1 MNRDNRQEIGLA
13 AWLAGII
20 DGEGTISLTISNRAD
35 RFRSQTIRTSPKV
48 VIGNTDA
55 GIIEGCVEALRVIGV
70 GHYQR
75 HERRPGGLVAGTM
88 VKKFKPVTM
97 IEISGFLRVRKLLHA
112 TREWLRGEKAQRA
125 KLLLKFI
132 EARIGRAEATRSAQ
146 NLSYSKEDVAH
157 ALAFLAVTRTKN
169 IDHITKILNEHTR
182 ETRQD
187 ARRDKKRDHNRENRD
202 LQNRQRRERRHRSR
216 CALDLQETARAGRN
230 DQPPPL

>member
-1 MNRDNRQEIGLA
+1 MGTDNRQEIGLA

-48 VIGNTDA
+48 IIGNTDA
-55 GIIEGCVEALRVIGV
+55 GIIEGCIEALRAIGV

-75 HERRPGGLVAGTM
+75 HERRPGALVVGTM

-97 IEISGFLRVRKLLHA
+97 IEVSGFLRVRKLLYA

-125 KLLLKFI
+125 DLLLTFI

-146 NLSYSKEDVAH
+146 NLSYSEEDVTN
-157 ALAFLAVTRTKN
+157 ALAFVAVTRSKN

-182 ETRQD
+182 EARVA
-187 ARRDKKRDHNRENRD
+187 ARRSYKKVYNRQRRDIDNA
-202 LQNRQRRERRHRSR
+202 QRRERRHRLR
-216 CALDLQETARAGRN
+216 CALDS
-230 DQPPPL
+230 